1 MPTVELR
8 HGDCIEV
15 MATLPDNSIDSIVT
29 DPPYGLEFMGKE
41 WDAPWKGTDAAHV
54 KARELRADEMSVES
68 KRPYIAAA
76 VNKFEAGLPF
86 QQWCTAWAAEA
97 LRVLKPGGHLLA
109 FGGTRTYHRLA
120 VAIEDAGF
128 EIRDSMM
135 WLYGSGF
142 PKSHDVSKAIDKNNG
157 ETGRKFKFTR
167 WMCTTG
173 VTAREINEITKTQ
186 MGNHYLTHPTQPA
199 IPTPE
204 LWQIIRP
211 LCGDVPDWV
220 DELVARIAAEREV
233 VGRDTKARSTAGKSA
248 LPTLNGTTVY
258 ETWNITAPATDSAK
272 QWHGWGTALKP
283 AHEPIVVARK
293 PLIGTVAENVLEWG
307 VGAMNIDGCRIG
319 TEQRINSPGSTNP
332 RIAMNDG
339 WRQDAK
345 PTLATGR
352 WPANVVLSHT
362 IFCDDICADGCPVA
376 ELDRQSGVTV
386 SRKNNH
392 DDERLRSPVFGDGKS
407 SGGKHNPLNSHN
419 DTGGA
424 SRFFYVAKANKRERP
439 NVDGVAHPTVK
450 PLALMQWLVRLVTPA
465 GGTVLEP
472 FAGSGTTVEAA
483 LLEGCNVLAIEKT
496 EDYLPLINARIERVA
511 SAR

>member
-41 WDAPWKGTDAAHV
+41 WDAPWKQTGAVIKDPATERGGFQDGAGGNPYSRSRIEYGRGGDA
-54 KARELRADEMSVES
+54 S
-68 KRPYIAAA
+68 Y
-76 VNKFEAGLPF
+76 GF
-86 QQWCTAWAAEA
+86 QLWFTEVATEA

-142 PKSHDVSKAIDKNNG
+142 PKSHDVSKAIDKAAG
-157 ETGRKFKFTR
+157 AK
-167 WMCTTG
+167 
-173 VTAREINEITKTQ
+173 REIVGKKMGATPNTGLYEAGFGVNE
-186 MGNHYLTHPTQPA
+186 
-199 IPTPE
+199 
-204 LWQIIRP
+204 
-211 LCGDVPDWV
+211 
-220 DELVARIAAEREV
+220 
-233 VGRDTKARSTAGKSA
+233 GRYIG
-248 LPTLNGTTVY
+248 V
-258 ETWNITAPATDSAK
+258 TAPATDSAK

-319 TEQRINSPGSTNP
+319 YASDADKDKALAGDAFKRKDTN
-332 RIAMNDG
+332 DKG
-339 WRQDAK
+339 WSRPWMQDAERVAQLNVEAK
-345 PTLATGR
+345 QRAQTGR

-376 ELDRQSGVTV
+376 ELDRQSGINKSTA
-386 SRKNNH
+386 
-392 DDERLRSPVFGDGKS
+392 GGKS
-407 SGGKHNPLNSHN
+407 GSNAYPRSWTEDNKDRFRAGHT

-424 SRFFYVAKANKRERP
+424 SRFFYVAKASKKERP
-439 NVDGVAHPTVK
+439 NVAGVAHPTVK

-511 SAR
+511 NAR

>member
-41 WDAPWKGTDAAHV
+41 WDAPWKQTGAVIKDPATERGGFQDGAGGNPYSRSRIEYGRGGDA
-54 KARELRADEMSVES
+54 S
-68 KRPYIAAA
+68 Y
-76 VNKFEAGLPF
+76 GF
-86 QQWCTAWAAEA
+86 QLWFTEVATEC

-142 PKSHDVSKAIDKNNG
+142 PKSHDVSKAIDKAAG
-157 ETGRKFKFTR
+157 
-167 WMCTTG
+167 
-173 VTAREINEITKTQ
+173 
-186 MGNHYLTHPTQPA
+186 
-199 IPTPE
+199 
-204 LWQIIRP
+204 
-211 LCGDVPDWV
+211 
-220 DELVARIAAEREV
+220 AERVRIVEH
-233 VGRDTKARSTAGKSA
+233 AGISGSLSGPRINVIDA
-248 LPTLNGTTVY
+248 G
-258 ETWNITAPATDSAK
+258 APATDSAK

-307 VGAMNIDGCRIG
+307 VGAMNIDGCRVGMGAEYDPTKVQRQQSSDWTIDRAFGAIG
-319 TEQRINSPGSTNP
+319 LVGKEIPTYNS
-332 RIAMNDG
+332 
-339 WRQDAK
+339 K
-345 PTLATGR
+345 GR

-362 IFCDDICADGCPVA
+362 IFCDDTCADGCPVG
-376 ELDRQSGVTV
+376 ELDRQSGVSKSTGGRIGKKSQSNV
-386 SRKNNH
+386 SIVPAGEYEAG
-392 DDERLRSPVFGDGKS
+392 DPGFG
-407 SGGKHNPLNSHN
+407 

-465 GGTVLEP
+465 GGTMLEP